1 MNGVSIPSTDKGL
14 SWALWIVQALLAVTF
29 VGTGLWK
36 LLTPIPT
43 LADAMPW
50 MGQVSPGFLYLTAV
64 LDALA
69 GLGIVL
75 PSITRIKPWLVV
87 PAALGCAL
95 LMAGAVVFHVS
106 RGEAE
111 STPFNVFLAVLALAV
126 AWGRGRRVPI
136 APRA

>member
-1 MNGVSIPSTDKGL
+1 
-14 SWALWIVQALLAVTF
+14 VQGLLAVTF

-36 LLTPIPT
+36 LLAPIPD
-43 LADAMPW
+43 LAEAMPW

-64 LDALA
+64 LDALG

-75 PSITRIKPWLVV
+75 PSISRIKPWLVV

-106 RGEAE
+106 RGEADAA
-111 STPFNVFLAVLALAV
+111 PFNVFLAVLALAV